1 MKKVDTN
8 EYMMNK
14 MMQWVLHRYGEEVVN
29 EMCESIGMEPSALD
43 VVIAMNEAWRERR
56 EYN

>member
-8 EYMMNK
+8 EYMMNR

-29 EMCESIGMEPSALD
+29 EMCESIGVEPSALD
-43 VVIAMNEAWRERR
+43 VVIAMNEVWRERR
-56 EYN
+56 E